1 MPPGRPKV
9 AALVISRDISYS
21 SFIICSLAL
30 YGKPIGRGQAPSL
43 LYTGGGSGIT
53 PSPGKGLCPLHSR
66 LQIFTK
72 FSQALYEI
80 FVSNFLFLSQ
90 LLTAGGD

>member
-1 MPPGRPKV
+1 MASPQGG
-9 AALVISRDISYS
+9 
-21 SFIICSLAL
+21 
-30 YGKPIGRGQAPSL
+30 GKPRPY
-43 LYTGGGSGIT
+43 YTRVGVSGII